1 MIGSAT
7 PYRWLELSMTKLE
20 LVAAVAE
27 RLDISKANA
36 AEVVGLFFGMQGLIA
51 GELKRGGSVNISG
64 FGHFLTRRRA
74 GRRGRNPRTGR
85 PIRIRSSIVPTF
97 RAGKNLKELLSKTRK

>member
-1 MIGSAT
+1 
-7 PYRWLELSMTKLE
+7 MTKLE
-20 LVAAVAE
+20 LVAATAR
-27 RLDISKANA
+27 RLEISKAHA
-36 AEVVGLFFGMQGLIA
+36 AELVGLFFGPQGLIA

-64 FGHFLTRRRA
+64 FGHFTTRRRV

-97 RAGKNLKELLSKTRK
+97 RAGKNLKEAVSRTRK

>member
-1 MIGSAT
+1 
-7 PYRWLELSMTKLE
+7 MTKLE